1 MADFRR
7 KRNTAFHFFTGEKR
21 FGMKITIGIVDDHQL
36 VLKSLCSLLES
47 FGSFTVVLE
56 ALNGQQALEKLKLL
70 SFPPDIVLVDVDM
83 PVMNGFETVKTIL
96 KDYPASKTAAL
107 SMKEDDI
114 SIINMI
120 KAGCCAYLLKD
131 IHPTELEKALFQ
143 IYERGYYNADA
154 SNINIRR
161 LLLKTE
167 ADDALQL
174 TEKERQFLKLA
185 CSDKTY
191 KQIAAEMNLS
201 ERTIDGYREVLFQK
215 LNVQSRVGMAMEAIR
230 LGVVS
235 L

>member
-1 MADFRR
+1 
-7 KRNTAFHFFTGEKR
+7 
-21 FGMKITIGIVDDHQL
+21 MKISIGIVDDHQL

-47 FGSFTVVLE
+47 FGSFSVILE
-56 ALNGQQALEKLKLL
+56 ALNGRQALEKLKLL
-70 SFPPDIVLVDVDM
+70 PSAPDIVLVDVDM
-83 PVMNGFETVKTIL
+83 PVMNGFDTVKAIL
-96 KDYPASKTAAL
+96 EQYPGSKTAAL
-107 SMKEDDI
+107 SMKEDDV

-120 KAGCCAYLLKD
+120 RAGCCAYLLKD
-131 IHPTELEKALFQ
+131 IHPMELEKALIQ
-143 IYERGYYNADA
+143 INERGYYNADA
-154 SNINIRR
+154 SNINFRR
-161 LLLKTE
+161 LLLKTQANE
-167 ADDALQL
+167 ALQL

-191 KQIAAEMNLS
+191 KQIAAEMHLS